1 MQMAMQEKIV
11 FFCFYHI
18 AHTYGRRGEKTKT
31 EQKNGLAAC
40 PELPVAVYST
50 LARCSMGK
58 SAEGSQELVAG
69 DSAQAGG
76 DGAVLGLLVC
86 GDDVAV

>member
-1 MQMAMQEKIV
+1 M
-11 FFCFYHI
+11 
-18 AHTYGRRGEKTKT
+18 
-31 EQKNGLAAC
+31 
-40 PELPVAVYST
+40 AVYST
-50 LARCSMGK
+50 LARYSMGK
-58 SAEGSQELVAG
+58 SAEGNQELVVR